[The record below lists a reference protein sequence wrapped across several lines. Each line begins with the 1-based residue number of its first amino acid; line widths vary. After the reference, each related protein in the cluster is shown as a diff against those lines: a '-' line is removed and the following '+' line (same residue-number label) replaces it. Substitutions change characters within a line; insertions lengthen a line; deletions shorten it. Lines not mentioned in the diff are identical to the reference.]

1 MKKISMQDIAKELN
15 VSTTTVS
22 FVVNGKHKAMGISDE
37 TAQRVNEL
45 VEKKGYNPNTS
56 ARTLRT
62 GKSNTI
68 ALIVEDISN
77 TFFASIAKGIEKEA
91 HKNNYKIFYGST
103 DNNDDIADALF
114 MTMKNSAVDGFIITP
129 TKGMTEQIKK
139 LKKEHIPF
147 ILIDRLI
154 ADIETDYVILDNYQ
168 GAYDL
173 TQHLID
179 NGYRKIGFVTLSEG
193 MSQME
198 HRQKGFLSA
207 LAAAQIDLSENAILE
222 VSYQDTEDAIIEAIQ
237 QYLTCNKNL
246 DALFFATNYL
256 GISGLEAIKKNNL
269 TIPTDIAVVS
279 FDNHVLFRLI
289 VPSITVAAQPIE
301 EIATKSIEL
310 LLKNINKGKKQL
322 KPVGIVIKP
331 EIIIRN
337 SSAQKSNTLKKSTE
351 YY

>member
-1 MKKISMQDIAKELN
+1 MKRISIQDIAKELN
-15 VSTTTVS
+15 LSTTTVS

-45 VEKKGYNPNTS
+45 VEKRGYNPNTS

-77 TFFASIAKGIEKEA
+77 TFFASIAKGIETGA
-91 HKNNYKIFYGST
+91 HKNSYKIFYGST
-103 DNNDDIADALF
+103 DDNNDIADALF

-129 TKGMTEQIKK
+129 TKGMAEQIKK

-154 ADIETDYVILDNYQ
+154 QDIETDYVILDNHR

-173 TQHLID
+173 TKHLID
-179 NGYRKIGFVTLSEG
+179 NGYRKIGFVTLIGG

-198 HRQKGFLSA
+198 NRKNGFFSA
-207 LAAAQIDLSENAILE
+207 LNDAQIGISENAVLE
-222 VSYQDTEDAIIEAIQ
+222 VSYQDTEDSIIEAIQ
-237 QYLTCNKNL
+237 EYLERNKNL

-256 GISGLEAIKKNNL
+256 GISGLEAIQKNNL
-269 TIPTDIAVVS
+269 TIPKDIAVVS
-279 FDNHVLFRLI
+279 FDDNVLFRLI

-310 LLKNINKGKKQL
+310 LLKNINKGKKPL
-322 KPVGIVIKP
+322 KPVGIIIKP

-337 SSAQKSNTLKKSTE
+337 SSAQKAT
-351 YY
+351 

>member
-1 MKKISMQDIAKELN
+1 MKRISMQDIAKELN
-15 VSTTTVS
+15 LSTTTVS

-45 VEKKGYNPNTS
+45 IEKRGYNPNTS

-77 TFFASIAKGIEKEA
+77 TFFASIAKGIEREA
-91 HKNNYKIFYGST
+91 HKNSYKIFYGST
-103 DNNDDIADALF
+103 DNDNDIADALF
-114 MTMKNSAVDGFIITP
+114 MSMKSSAVDGFIITP
-129 TKGMTEQIKK
+129 TKGMAEQIKK

-154 ADIETDYVILDNYQ
+154 PDIETDYVILDNYR

-173 TQHLID
+173 TKHLID
-179 NGYRKIGFVTLSEG
+179 NGYRRIGFVTLLEG

-198 HRQKGFLSA
+198 NRKKGFFSA
-207 LAAAQIDLSENAILE
+207 LHDAQIGTLQNAVLE
-222 VSYQDTEDAIIEAIQ
+222 VSYQDTHEFIIEALQ
-237 QYLTCNKNL
+237 KYLQHNKNL
-246 DALFFATNYL
+246 DSLFFATNYL
-256 GISGLEAIKKNNL
+256 AILGLEALQKSNL

-279 FDNHVLFRLI
+279 FDDNTLFRLI
-289 VPSITVAAQPIE
+289 VPSITVVAQPIE
-301 EIATKSIEL
+301 AIATKSIEL

-322 KPVGIVIKP
+322 KPVGVIIQP
-331 EIIIRN
+331 ELIIRN
-337 SSAQKSNTLKKSTE
+337 SSTQKIN
-351 YY
+351 